1 MEEEVS
7 TLVHPKS
14 QEKDAYKIIA
24 SKHQKIEVKKAIVS
38 RIKNWF
44 IFKRNKAVF
53 LNHIALKIHS
63 CFELNVLEMDLIK
76 AEMFI
81 LVLSKWQCMI
91 TYKSYTRLKEGKVNS
106 KDFSEDEYQLF
117 MRTPFR

>member
-7 TLVHPKS
+7 TLVEPKS

-24 SKHQKIEVKKAIVS
+24 SKHEKIEVKKAIIS

-63 CFELNVLEMDLIK
+63 CYNL
-76 AEMFI
+76 
-81 LVLSKWQCMI
+81 
-91 TYKSYTRLKEGKVNS
+91 
-106 KDFSEDEYQLF
+106 QLL
-117 MRTPFR
+117 